1 MDSIRQSIPAFGLM
15 EYTVTWDNLS
25 QNNSNNDNNNNN
37 SGSSSS
43 SIVKIVVV

>member
-25 QNNSNNDNNNNN
+25 HNNSNNDNNNNN
-37 SGSSSS
+37 SDEQFALDKQTH
-43 SIVKIVVV
+43 I